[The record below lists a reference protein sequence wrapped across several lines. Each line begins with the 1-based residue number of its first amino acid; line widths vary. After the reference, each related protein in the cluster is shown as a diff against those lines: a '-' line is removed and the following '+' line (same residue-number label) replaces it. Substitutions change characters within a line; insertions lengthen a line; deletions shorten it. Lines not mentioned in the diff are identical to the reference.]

1 MKMDECVACLHVR
14 KVAVDALSAQEE
26 LVLGA
31 FAPRHTR
38 GVFRSLTDSN
48 TITNLVV
55 RFDQVARE
63 MSLDGLL
70 CLECTKLEVQQM
82 VAASGDAKVD
92 FESFTGEED
101 ILAFEKVASRRWEIY
116 TQVNRRY
123 DLPARKTV
131 RDPEWSSDDSR
142 LVQEG

>member
-38 GVFRSLTDSN
+38 GVFKSLTDQN
-48 TITNLVV
+48 AITNLII
-55 RFDQVARE
+55 RFEQIARE
-63 MSLDGLL
+63 MSLDFLM
-70 CLECTKLEVQQM
+70 CLECTKTEVLQQ
-82 VAASGDAKVD
+82 VASAGDAKLD

-101 ILAFEKVASRRWEIY
+101 IIAFERVAARRWEIY
-116 TQVNRRY
+116 SQVNRRY
-123 DLPARKTV
+123 DLPAKKTV

-142 LVQEG
+142 LISEG

>member
-1 MKMDECVACLHVR
+1 MKMVDCVACMHVR

-31 FAPRHTR
+31 IAPRHTR

-48 TITNLVV
+48 TITNLVI

-63 MSLDGLL
+63 MSLDNLL
-70 CLECTKLEVQQM
+70 CLDCTKQEVQQLI
-82 VAASGDAKVD
+82 ASNGDAKVD

-101 ILAFEKVASRRWEIY
+101 IVAFEKVASRRWEIY
-116 TQVNRRY
+116 TEVNRRY
-123 DLPARKTV
+123 DLPAKKTV

-142 LVQEG
+142 LLQEG